1 MQAAQLQRR
10 ASLIPLV
17 DSAMEVSDRGPDV
30 DPDRGLDRVTSLGVV
45 IGIVSAIV
53 AGATIWLVVTD
64 PVTVASAIEGGEVS
78 PLVKRLAEVL
88 YNALAGLLAYL

>member
-1 MQAAQLQRR
+1 ME
-10 ASLIPLV
+10 V
-17 DSAMEVSDRGPDV
+17 EVSDRGPDV

-45 IGIVSAIV
+45 VGIVSAIV

-78 PLVKRLAEVL
+78 PLVRRLAEVL
-88 YNALAGLLAYL
+88 YNALSGLLAYL

>member
-1 MQAAQLQRR
+1 
-10 ASLIPLV
+10 
-17 DSAMEVSDRGPDV
+17 MEVTDRGPEV

-45 IGIVSAIV
+45 VGIVSAVV

>member
-1 MQAAQLQRR
+1 
-10 ASLIPLV
+10 
-17 DSAMEVSDRGPDV
+17 MEVTDRGPDV

-78 PLVKRLAEVL
+78 PLVRRLAEVL
-88 YNALAGLLAYL
+88 YNALSGLLAYL

>member
-1 MQAAQLQRR
+1 
-10 ASLIPLV
+10 
-17 DSAMEVSDRGPDV
+17 MEVTDRGPEV

-45 IGIVSAIV
+45 VGMVSAIV

-78 PLVKRLAEVL
+78 PLVRRLAEVL
-88 YNALAGLLAYL
+88 YNALSGLLAYL